1 MPKLVC
7 RVGRH
12 PKRYRYTDFRFE
24 RRGFLSIFSFA
35 ASDKKHRQEIME
47 RGHAAVIM
55 PVDFEKREIYFV
67 RQPRHVKAF
76 AETAP
81 GRRLVKAGKDRPTAS
96 FDVPARRALT
106 LELPAGVIDP
116 GETAAQAAIRELREE
131 TGLIIRPEALTK
143 IARFYVTLG
152 CCTETIVGFLAR
164 IDGRAKRTKAC
175 GDGDES
181 VSVWRYT
188 WDEAFRLAETG
199 KIESASSL
207 VMLGYLRQQEQAKK
221 RK

>member
-7 RVGRH
+7 RVGH
-12 PKRYRYTDFRFE
+12 QPKKYRYTDFRFE

-55 PVDFEKREIYFV
+55 PVDFEKKEIYFV

-76 AETAP
+76 TETAP
-81 GRRLVKAGKDRPTAS
+81 GRRLVKARQDRPTAS
-96 FDVPARRALT
+96 FEVPASRSLT

-131 TGLIIRPEALTK
+131 TGLIIRPAALTK

-164 IDGRAKRTKAC
+164 IDGRTKRTKAC

-181 VSVWRYT
+181 VAVWKYT
-188 WDEAFRLAETG
+188 WDEAFRLAQTG

-207 VMLGYLRQQEQAKK
+207 VLLSHLMRFQEKK
-221 RK
+221 K